1 MRDDSLA
8 KISPPLK
15 LGNLPD
21 PLPSNVCEIR
31 HLVLEPE
38 EIEITSL
45 DADEILAAIRS
56 KKYSCVT
63 VTKAFLRAAALAQVL
78 TNCITELLPEMA
90 LERAALLDALPEP
103 LGPLH
108 GLPISVKEHHGM
120 FGRMKTCGMV
130 AYIDA
135 ETSGVSGVNDVLWAS
150 GAVFYART
158 TMPQTGMH
166 LETSSNIY
174 GTTLNPRNLSLT
186 PGGSSGGEA
195 ALVAF
200 RGSVLVRALFHV
212 TNPVVKFP
220 NQSGRV
226 LEETVADRYELQL
239 DALAYTVSNLPRV
252 GSVVV
257 AQELFLAETGKLLL
271 IRGIDC
277 GVPVV

>member
-1 MRDDSLA
+1 MRLGSPIARALAMRDDSLA

-15 LGNLPD
+15 LEDLPD

-45 DADEILAAIRS
+45 DAVEILAAIRY

-63 VTKAFLRAAALAQVL
+63 VTNAFLRAAALAQVL
-78 TNCITELLPEMA
+78 TNCITELLPGMA

-120 FGRMKTCGMV
+120 FERMKTCGMV

-135 ETSGVSGVNDVLWAS
+135 ETSGVSGVNNVLWAS

-166 LETSSNIY
+166 LETSSN
-174 GTTLNPRNLSLT
+174 
-186 PGGSSGGEA
+186 
-195 ALVAF
+195 F
-200 RGSVLVRALFHV
+200 
-212 TNPVVKFP
+212 
-220 NQSGRV
+220 
-226 LEETVADRYELQL
+226 
-239 DALAYTVSNLPRV
+239 
-252 GSVVV
+252 
-257 AQELFLAETGKLLL
+257 
-271 IRGIDC
+271 
-277 GVPVV
+277 